1 MASGGY
7 KGASPARETSPE
19 QYPGVWELTEQ
30 FQAQADGNWP
40 FQETDCAPKS
50 LRFDEASV
58 SNLTKTFASA
68 GNRRVFT
75 WNFWVKLAKLSE
87 NNIAVVGSGSPNS
100 IRFNADGSLQI
111 KACGGNLTTS
121 ARFRDFSAWYGITVA
136 VNSTASVASDRIK
149 LFVNGKDFTSTL
161 TGTTATLDGEAN
173 WNTAATH
180 YIGKQE
186 HNNSNMLDGLLSE
199 VTFIDGQALSCE
211 EFGFFDG
218 QGIWQP
224 KRFTGDYSS
233 GPDWNNFISGT
244 QYNTSRSLDKTFDGL
259 NNTYSA
265 AAGGETITFAPV
277 PAITGIT
284 KVKLRVFKDN
294 STTTDITLNGNV
306 ITSSFTAGQYSDA
319 EFTVNNL
326 TELKWTTNTSNM
338 WIGVSQIFV
347 ERGGVY
353 ELLTPPAVGR
363 NSFHLDFSDGVKDQS
378 GLGNDWTGNNVGIS
392 GDGPAS
398 SPVWESGDS
407 GWTIAS
413 GGGSA
418 SEGGSNGYQD
428 VFTGLMEV
436 GKVYAFTTSH
446 NDGDQN
452 GGWFFADSNST
463 SLSGTHPNQG
473 RGSNSIGQRGR
484 SSGHSDE
491 NNAGAHGTF
500 ATANGVTAGDSNL
513 SGFSVINPEGSDT
526 INWVVD
532 RVVNKVWVKRSTDSA
547 WIQGGNP
554 SDAESSPSF
563 HLPAT
568 GDLYFGFV
576 QYNNSNLTISI
587 AAYSFTASGRASD
600 IFVDSPVNGNE
611 ASTGAGGERRG
622 NYCCLN
628 PLDAPGCTLT
638 NGNLNISCGGSKN
651 GRGTIWPSSG
661 KWYFEFDITT
671 YGNPYVGIGSHGEPQ
686 HYVSKNSIA
695 INNTGH
701 IYVST
706 DGTQSYPGYS
716 VALNATGSYMCAFD
730 LDNGKIWWGKDGTWY
745 KQHTSANTTT
755 TKSEVEAGNG
765 ATVFSGHPSFGEQWT
780 VQFGTS
786 SNTSAYSFNAGQR
799 AFKYPSS
806 VPSGYSPLATSFLP
820 EPSESAKHPH
830 NGVDVALFNANNGV
844 SQSIPL
850 SFSPD
855 LVWTKSRA
863 GNHEPQIFDKLRG
876 DDQEM
881 STNVARASRNL
892 AGSFTFND
900 DGFTLPSSNNNA
912 NYGTGA
918 SMAWAWDAGES
929 TTTIAAGS
937 LNSSIYDQSQ
947 TWSSGITSGSSPNSG
962 YGVANAFNGGK
973 TGLNNTCFVN
983 NSSHVQ
989 VDFTTLSSAS
999 TVTVHYT
1006 ANGSGVLKVNGT
1018 NQTIDGSGTN
1028 VYRSVT
1034 VNVSGLSSVRWEQA
1048 DGSNF
1053 VGVSGIEVDGKLL
1066 VDNGVTLANVPSIAS
1081 TVRANPSYGFSI
1093 SKASVAASLTG
1104 GPTVAH
1110 GLQKKPEFIIG
1121 KNIDSTIY
1129 WYAYH
1134 KDLTDLH
1141 YLIPHLTS
1149 GEQNSGA
1156 VWGYHDSLDAN
1167 KFQIGAGTPASMW
1180 IPSGTHDCIFYAWT
1194 SIEGFCKIG
1203 SFINPSSSDGAF
1215 VNLGFKPAL
1224 IFAKCAINISSSN
1237 NLGDWVVKDSSRS
1250 PYNNPSD
1257 GNTLIWNENYSED
1270 GYYAAT
1276 QVAIDILSN
1285 GFKIRHPNSSPLG
1298 DTGRRYVFAA
1308 WAENPFASNNRA
1320 V

>member
-547 WIQGGNP
+547 WIQGEILPMP
-554 SDAESSPSF
+554 SPR
-563 HLPAT
+563 L
-568 GDLYFGFV
+568 
-576 QYNNSNLTISI
+576 
-587 AAYSFTASGRASD
+587 
-600 IFVDSPVNGNE
+600 
-611 ASTGAGGERRG
+611 AST
-622 NYCCLN
+622 CL
-628 PLDAPGCTLT
+628 LQAIF
-638 NGNLNISCGGSKN
+638 ISD
-651 GRGTIWPSSG
+651 SS
-661 KWYFEFDITT
+661 
-671 YGNPYVGIGSHGEPQ
+671 
-686 HYVSKNSIA
+686 
-695 INNTGH
+695 
-701 IYVST
+701 
-706 DGTQSYPGYS
+706 
-716 VALNATGSYMCAFD
+716 
-730 LDNGKIWWGKDGTWY
+730 
-745 KQHTSANTTT
+745 
-755 TKSEVEAGNG
+755 
-765 ATVFSGHPSFGEQWT
+765 
-780 VQFGTS
+780 
-786 SNTSAYSFNAGQR
+786 
-799 AFKYPSS
+799 
-806 VPSGYSPLATSFLP
+806 
-820 EPSESAKHPH
+820 
-830 NGVDVALFNANNGV
+830 
-844 SQSIPL
+844 
-850 SFSPD
+850 
-855 LVWTKSRA
+855 
-863 GNHEPQIFDKLRG
+863 
-876 DDQEM
+876 
-881 STNVARASRNL
+881 
-892 AGSFTFND
+892 
-900 DGFTLPSSNNNA
+900 
-912 NYGTGA
+912 
-918 SMAWAWDAGES
+918 S
-929 TTTIAAGS
+929 TTTA
-937 LNSSIYDQSQ
+937 
-947 TWSSGITSGSSPNSG
+947 
-962 YGVANAFNGGK
+962 
-973 TGLNNTCFVN
+973 
-983 NSSHVQ
+983 
-989 VDFTTLSSAS
+989 TL
-999 TVTVHYT
+999 
-1006 ANGSGVLKVNGT
+1006 
-1018 NQTIDGSGTN
+1018 Q
-1028 VYRSVT
+1028 
-1034 VNVSGLSSVRWEQA
+1034 
-1048 DGSNF
+1048 F
-1053 VGVSGIEVDGKLL
+1053 LL
-1066 VDNGVTLANVPSIAS
+1066 LLIAS
-1081 TVRANPSYGFSI
+1081 RHRDAQATSLLILLSMGTKHRRGL
-1093 SKASVAASLTG
+1093 AASDG
-1104 GPTVAH
+1104 GTTAASIRLM
-1110 GLQKKPEFIIG
+1110 LQ
-1121 KNIDSTIY
+1121 
-1129 WYAYH
+1129 
-1134 KDLTDLH
+1134 
-1141 YLIPHLTS
+1141 
-1149 GEQNSGA
+1149 
-1156 VWGYHDSLDAN
+1156 DA
-1167 KFQIGAGTPASMW
+1167 
-1180 IPSGTHDCIFYAWT
+1180 
-1194 SIEGFCKIG
+1194 
-1203 SFINPSSSDGAF
+1203 
-1215 VNLGFKPAL
+1215 L
-1224 IFAKCAINISSSN
+1224 
-1237 NLGDWVVKDSSRS
+1237 
-1250 PYNNPSD
+1250 
-1257 GNTLIWNENYSED
+1257 
-1270 GYYAAT
+1270 
-1276 QVAIDILSN
+1276 
-1285 GFKIRHPNSSPLG
+1285 
-1298 DTGRRYVFAA
+1298 
-1308 WAENPFASNNRA
+1308 
-1320 V
+1320 